1 MHEKGKKL
9 RKYKKI
15 YRNTKQQHLEDL
27 KKRSLNFYDI
37 HAKNNAIIQSY
48 YPINIDN
55 IDTKTQWFL
64 TRFYLAIKVL
74 FFDKKILYLIKI

>member
-1 MHEKGKKL
+1 MK
-9 RKYKKI
+9 
-15 YRNTKQQHLEDL
+15 DL

-55 IDTKTQWFL
+55 IDTKTEWFL
-64 TRFYLAIKVL
+64 TRFYLLIKVL
-74 FFDKKILYLIKI
+74 FFDKKNTLFDKNIAIKFNHCE